1 MRARDT
7 LPRSASPQTHDEP
20 TPLYVSGRG
29 VRAGA
34 IQPALHHPHAGNQR
48 GAPCARRVQ
57 PAQMTTHPARPCSVF
72 PLGLSVSVAASLLY
86 RESGERE
93 REGGRVS
100 E

>member
-1 MRARDT
+1 
-7 LPRSASPQTHDEP
+7 
-20 TPLYVSGRG
+20 
-29 VRAGA
+29 
-34 IQPALHHPHAGNQR
+34 
-48 GAPCARRVQ
+48 
-57 PAQMTTHPARPCSVF
+57 MTTHPARPCSVF